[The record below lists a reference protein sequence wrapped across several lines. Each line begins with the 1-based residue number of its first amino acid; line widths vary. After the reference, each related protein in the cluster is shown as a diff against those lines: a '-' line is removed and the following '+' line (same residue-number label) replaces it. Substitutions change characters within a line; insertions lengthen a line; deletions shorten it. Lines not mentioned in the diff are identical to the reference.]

1 MKWKK
6 NDVYQMTGVYATP
19 GKFKDATGTDYNV
32 TPELLKTVFD
42 NFDDAVPAYFTH
54 SNRDPIGFITD
65 LAYNDSDNTIH
76 YKGYIFKKE
85 KERITEEG
93 FDMVS
98 PEIDGIDDPM
108 NPSTGILT
116 GLAYT
121 SRPAMDVGK
130 SVCSVM
136 FSEVENEL
144 EQGEKEVTETKP
156 TAESTQ
162 VPTTEQKPVEAVKPV
177 DAASAAEIELAKQ
190 ALKGNI
196 AADKGR
202 ISELESEIGR
212 ITGEYD
218 STKEKLD
225 SYREKYNSILS
236 TKVTALE
243 KELKD
248 KGFDKPEEFAKD
260 FDVEARLELLESAK
274 ASIAKTTPVSAPPE
288 TDIGA
293 QVGNNDSMKKVANKF
308 GITNEKLLKYL

>member
-6 NDVYQMTGVYATP
+6 NDVYQMTGVSATP
-19 GKFKDATGTDYNV
+19 GEFTDATGTKYNI

-54 SNRDPIGFITD
+54 SNREPIGFITD
-65 LAYNDSDNTIH
+65 LAYNDSDDTIH

-85 KERITEEG
+85 KERIVNEG
-93 FDMVS
+93 FNMVS
-98 PEIDGIDDPM
+98 PEIDGIVDPM
-108 NPSTGILT
+108 NPSNGILT

-121 SRPAMDVGK
+121 SRPAMDVSESK
-130 SVCSVM
+130 CSVM

-144 EQGEKEVTETKP
+144 GNEEDKVTETTEANTT
-156 TAESTQ
+156 TAPP
-162 VPTTEQKPVEAVKPV
+162 VEQKPVEAVKPV

-288 TDIGA
+288 TDIGT
-293 QVGNNDSMKKVANKF
+293 QVGDKDSMKKVANKF